1 MDSLHRYI
9 IFSQNAINLMLRFE
23 KRKQQLPRWSKKAPV
38 VLKHKVGYSTE
49 EEAEARAKMNG
60 MQLDP
65 DAERTK
71 E

>member
-1 MDSLHRYI
+1 
-9 IFSQNAINLMLRFE
+9 MLRFE